1 MPWELAFLEC
11 IFRAGLPKGEYAK
24 VHSEAHFYC
33 FLCTKQA
40 SLSFNMM
47 LYGVVKT
54 SMTMLNS
61 ANGPESAPP
70 RRALRKQASA
80 IQTKLEG
87 VPMSV
92 IDRPAAATQR
102 GETTLT
108 RPLRLVL
115 KFAPQTMDRLMRLAQ
130 LRGKTK
136 AGDIVR
142 EALAVYGH
150 ILEARQGNDKFRVL
164 LDRGD
169 GKPSELVLPM

>member
-1 MPWELAFLEC
+1 
-11 IFRAGLPKGEYAK
+11 
-24 VHSEAHFYC
+24 
-33 FLCTKQA
+33 
-40 SLSFNMM
+40 
-47 LYGVVKT
+47 
-54 SMTMLNS
+54 
-61 ANGPESAPP
+61 
-70 RRALRKQASA
+70 
-80 IQTKLEG
+80 
-87 VPMSV
+87 MSV

-102 GETTLT
+102 GETTLP